1 MNPIRRIRTLDFLI
15 FQNLEANL
23 GKIILDLPF
32 FICRIVYKLFKTV
45 LSNITILSDV
55 KQSGL
60 FLYPDGGETKET
72 ENTA

>member
-1 MNPIRRIRTLDFLI
+1 M
-15 FQNLEANL
+15 
-23 GKIILDLPF
+23 PF

-60 FLYPDGGETKET
+60 FLFSGEVNDRNKKTVKKEG
-72 ENTA
+72 EVDE